1 MGELEIFSLRIKEL
15 RQAFDM
21 TQIEFSQHVGIT
33 QQTLSGY
40 ERGLMKPSLDIAKRI
55 AEKCNISIDWLC
67 GLSEKRNF
75 NKSFQTYGD
84 IVKVLFDLFDCSEIL
99 LGIDIDSDCPYLTF
113 RSTMLNHFLREWN
126 DATNVLNNTSINKK
140 IAQVMYD
147 SWKKDKLD
155 KLNKIP
161 INENNPFNESSQE

>member
-15 RQAFDM
+15 RQSFNM
-21 TQIEFSQHVGIT
+21 TQKEFSEHVGIK

-40 ERGLMKPSLDIAKRI
+40 ERGLMKPPLDIAKGI

-84 IVKVLFDLFDCSEIL
+84 IVKVLFDVFDYSEVL
-99 LGIDIDSDCPYLTF
+99 LGIDINSDCPYLTF
-113 RSTMLNHFLREWN
+113 NDTMLNNFLREWN

-140 IAQVMYD
+140 ITQVMYD

-155 KLNKIP
+155 ELNKIP
-161 INENNPFNESSQE
+161 INEIIPFDESSQE